1 MISKDLKYYCPECR
15 IMKTDWKEFYDM
27 FRADLQQEFS
37 IEQFRNNF
45 CKEKLKN
52 NKRKELED
60 LIEGRLEC

>member
-1 MISKDLKYYCPECR
+1 
-15 IMKTDWKEFYDM
+15 MKTDWKEFYDM